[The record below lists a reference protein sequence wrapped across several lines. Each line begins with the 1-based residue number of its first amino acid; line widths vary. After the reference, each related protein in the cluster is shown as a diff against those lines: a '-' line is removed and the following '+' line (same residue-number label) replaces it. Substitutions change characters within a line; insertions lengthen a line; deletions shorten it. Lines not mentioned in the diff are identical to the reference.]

1 MLEVVGF
8 DFLEGSEIDLAANT
22 IFGLATCK
30 GGANFFV
37 VCWGFIDYFQLI
49 LTLLIWFFL
58 ANDVLICI

>member
-22 IFGLATCK
+22 IFRLATCN

-37 VCWGFIDYFQLI
+37 VYWGFIDYFQLI
-49 LTLLIWFFL
+49 LTLLI
-58 ANDVLICI
+58 